1 MSAKNKEILCKVADL
16 AGENPD
22 IYNVVKQICLEWS
35 DKKYDTLL
43 ETYEY
48 LKIKNANEVNKFISG
63 LVYMVRVS
71 N

>member
-22 IYNVVKQICLEWS
+22 IYNAIKQICIEWS
-35 DKKYDTLL
+35 DKKYGTLL

-48 LKIKNANEVNKFISG
+48 LKIKNVNEANKFISS
-63 LVYMVRVS
+63 LAYMVVS